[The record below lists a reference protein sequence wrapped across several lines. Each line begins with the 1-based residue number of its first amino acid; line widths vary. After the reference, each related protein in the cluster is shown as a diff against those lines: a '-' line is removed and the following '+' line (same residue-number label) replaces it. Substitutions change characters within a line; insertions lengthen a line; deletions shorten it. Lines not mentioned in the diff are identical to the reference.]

1 MEDLFYKLTKLQR
14 TLIVVAVCALL
25 LVGFYF
31 LFISDIRDEIG
42 RLEQQLSKLKIEIGN
57 QERIRQQGPKLKKQ
71 IEALRDKLKT
81 MVASLPEKQ
90 DIESLL
96 KDITNLLSESRLENS
111 RFVPGQEQI
120 NEELYYAT
128 IPISMS
134 VKGDYQKQGA
144 FLTALNDLPRIV
156 NVPSIKLSKAGP
168 SAREKN
174 LVSALDV
181 VLLQGSISGVTYRR
195 LTQDEIKF
203 IAQKKAGAPKRR

>member
-14 TLIVVAVCALL
+14 TLIVVAVCLLL

-31 LFISDIRDEIG
+31 LFISDIRDEIAG
-42 RLEQQLSKLKIEIGN
+42 LEQQLSKLKIEIDN
-57 QERIRQQGPKLKKQ
+57 QERIRQQGPRLKKQ
-71 IEALRDKLKT
+71 IEGLRDRLKT

-120 NEELYYAT
+120 NEDLYYAM
-128 IPISMS
+128 IPISMN

-144 FLTALNDLPRIV
+144 FLSALNELPRIV
-156 NVPSIKLSKAGP
+156 NVPSIRLSKAGP

-181 VLLQGSISGVTYRR
+181 VLLEGTISGVTYRR
-195 LTQDEIKF
+195 LTQDEIKN
-203 IAQKKAGAPKRR
+203 IAQKKAGAKRR